1 MLLTNART
9 LTLRDPGDHALPEIF
24 EGQLRIRL
32 GRIEAMGQLTPEPGE
47 EVVDLAG
54 KILMPGF
61 IHAHIHLC
69 QTLFRN
75 AAEHLELLD
84 WLKQRIWPLEAAHTP
99 ESLYQ
104 TARLALVELIRG
116 GTTGIMD
123 MGTVHHTDS
132 VFLAAQESG
141 IRAHIGK
148 AMMDIGEDVPSGL
161 RETTE
166 ASLRESSRLLEAW
179 DNKEEGRLRYT
190 FAPRFV
196 PSCSPTLLKELVRLV
211 EHYDS
216 RIHTHAS
223 ENRGEIALVK
233 SMTGKDNIDYLDS
246 LGLTGAHVGL
256 AHCVWVTDHELSC
269 LSRTQTNV
277 LHCPGSN
284 LKLASGI
291 APIPRMRQ
299 LNIPVALGADG
310 APCNN
315 RLDMFE
321 EMRLAG
327 LIQRPEHGPRVMEAR
342 EVVWMATR
350 GGAHA
355 LGLADQ
361 LGKVAEGYLA
371 DLITLD
377 LDKVG
382 TTPGG
387 DLYANIVYAAERS
400 CIQDVMVQGRWLM
413 RNRSLLTLNPSEIVP
428 AVRRE
433 GQQVFAR
440 AGLSGLWS

>member
-1 MLLTNART
+1 MLLINART
-9 LTLRDPGDHALPEIF
+9 LTLRDAHDTSLPEIF
-24 EGQLRIRL
+24 EGQVRIRN
-32 GRIEAMGQLTPEPGE
+32 GRIEAMGHLTAEVGE
-47 EVVDLAG
+47 EVVDLSG
-54 KILMPGF
+54 KLLMPGF

-84 WLKQRIWPLEAAHTP
+84 WLKQRIWPLEAAHSP

-104 TARLALVELIRG
+104 TARLALIELIKG

-148 AMMDIGEDVPSGL
+148 AMMDIGDEVPAGL
-161 RETTE
+161 KETTE
-166 ASLRESSRLLEAW
+166 SSLKESCRLLEAW
-179 DNKEEGRLRYT
+179 DQKEDGRLRYT

-196 PSCSPTLLKELVRLV
+196 PSCSPTLLRELVRLV
-211 EHYDS
+211 EHYDG

-246 LGLTGAHVGL
+246 LGLTGDHVGL
-256 AHCVWVTDHELSC
+256 AHCVWVTDQELGC
-269 LSRTQTNV
+269 LARTKTNV

-291 APIPRMRQ
+291 APIPRMRAMD
-299 LNIPVALGADG
+299 IPVALGADG

-350 GGAHA
+350 GGAYA
-355 LGLADQ
+355 LGLGQ
-361 LGKVAEGYLA
+361 ELGKVAEGFLA

-377 LDKVG
+377 LSALE
-382 TTPGG
+382 TTPMG

-400 CIQDVMVQGRWLM
+400 CVQDVMVQGRFVM
-413 RNRSLLTLNPSEIVP
+413 RDRRLLTLNPAEVLP

-433 GQQVFAR
+433 GKQVFER
-440 AGLSGLWS
+440 AGLAGLWH